1 LRDEEKS
8 DFARSDIVNLAVVSL
23 TLFILLVIFLG
34 GSVWIGISLF
44 LIGFGG
50 LIFFTDV
57 PFGLVL
63 SNSVWNNTSG
73 SAMLALPM
81 FVWMGEILFRSR
93 ISQNLFNGLAPWMD
107 AIPGR
112 LLHVNIIAC
121 TFFAA
126 VSGSSAA
133 TTATVGKI
141 TVPELKGRGYNA
153 RLSFGSLAGAGTLG
167 FLIPPSMMM
176 LVYGIIGDVSIGRL
190 FIAGIVPGVLIAL
203 IFSGYIFLRCVFNS
217 DLAPAGADRYSWK
230 QRFLG
235 LMDIAP
241 VGVLILVV
249 LGSLYMGWATPTE
262 AGVVGVVGALF
273 FALLT
278 RSLDRTVFLDSLRGA
293 VKTSCMIMLIVMGA
307 GYLSVAIGYL
317 GITRELTMFVS
328 EMGLS
333 PYMLIFILTL
343 LYLMLGC
350 LLDGFSMIVMTTPIV
365 LPLVQVVG
373 FDPVWFGIYLVLM
386 IELAQITPP
395 VGFNLFVISGLTDED
410 IFTIARAA
418 FPFFLLLC
426 ATTVLVTVFPRLVLY
441 LPDLMR

>member
-1 LRDEEKS
+1 MDL
-8 DFARSDIVNLAVVSL
+8 VTVST

-50 LIFFTDV
+50 LILFTEV

-63 SNSVWNNTSG
+63 SNNVWNNTSG

-141 TVPELKGRGYNA
+141 TVPELQRRGYNA
-153 RLSFGSLAGAGTLG
+153 RLSIGSLAGAGTLG

-176 LVYGIIGDVSIGRL
+176 LVYGIIGDVSIGKL
-190 FIAGIVPGVLIAL
+190 FIAGILPGALIAL
-203 IFSGYIFLRCVFNS
+203 LFSGYILLRSLFNPK
-217 DLAPAGADRYSWK
+217 LAPAGADRYTWK
-230 QRFLG
+230 RRLLG
-235 LMDIAP
+235 LKEIAP
-241 VGVLILVV
+241 VAMLIFVV
-249 LGSLYMGWATPTE
+249 LGSLYRGWATPTE

-278 RSLDRTVFLDSLRGA
+278 RSLDGPVFMASLRGA
-293 VKTSCMIMLIVMGA
+293 IKTSCMIMLIVMGA

-317 GITRELTMFVS
+317 GITRQLTLFVS
-328 EMGLS
+328 DLGLS
-333 PYMLIFILTL
+333 PYMLIFILTI
-343 LYLMLGC
+343 LYLILGC

-395 VGFNLFVISGLTDED
+395 VGFNLFVISGLTNED
-410 IFTIARAA
+410 ILTIARAA
-418 FPFFLLLC
+418 LPFFLLLC
-426 ATTVLVTVFPRLVLY
+426 AATVLVTVFPQVVLY